1 MRFNMNKILSYIM
14 LLFIIGCSS
23 NQNVLRIDD
32 LLGVLSETGAPVTVE
47 VKLNKEQLVAV

>member
-1 MRFNMNKILSYIM
+1 M